1 MRRIHFTIKMD
12 DDSISIPMQFPIL
25 RLFILK
31 DDIMW
36 LNAIKSFHS
45 IRKNQ
50 FSKHRYTTRKN
61 FCLCRKLK
69 NHVCITRQINKI
81 CL

>member
-1 MRRIHFTIKMD
+1 MRRVHFTTEID

-36 LNAIKSFHS
+36 LNAIKSFH
-45 IRKNQ
+45 K
-50 FSKHRYTTRKN
+50 TRKN
-61 FCLCRKLK
+61 HFFKPSYIKKRNVCLYKEMSKTYR
-69 NHVCITRQINKI
+69 ITRQIHN
-81 CL
+81 